1 MLKKN
6 DQITVDIERFG
17 SECGIAHLDGMTLFV
32 LGALPGEKVLARVQ
46 KVEKKYAFL
55 KTLEVL
61 QAHPQ
66 RAVPPCP
73 YYEKCGGCAAQHMEY
88 SLSLQMKR
96 EKVQDAL
103 ARIGGLCVEVPM
115 PLGMADPFHYRNKT
129 ALPVGEKDGQL
140 QMGFY
145 APRSHRIVDIDRCLI
160 SKEESNQVLQTVRSW
175 MEKFRITPYNEGT
188 RKGLVRHVMSR
199 VSKQGDVMAVLV
211 AASPSLPHSRELIAM
226 LRAQIAGLKS
236 VYLNVNRRGD
246 NVILGTE
253 NHLLFGE
260 ERMQDTLLGLSFSVS
275 PLSFF
280 QVNPVQTEVLYQTA
294 LNFADLKG
302 DETVADLYCG
312 AGTISLLL
320 AKKAKQVIGI
330 EIVPPAIEDAKENA
344 RANGIANVQFHAAAA
359 EELLPKLVQQGLK
372 PDVVMLDP
380 PRKGCEEKVLE
391 AICQCRPEKVVY
403 ISCDVATQARDAK
416 YLTAHGYTAKKCQ
429 SVDMFC
435 LTGHI
440 ENVLLFVK
448 AQEEKNE
455 YLCNH

>member
-1 MLKKN
+1 MTMLKKN
-6 DQITVDIERFG
+6 DQIIVDIERFG

-32 LGALPGEKVLARVQ
+32 LGALPGEKVMARVQ
-46 KVEKKYAFL
+46 KAEKKYAFL

-61 QAHPQ
+61 ESHKDRQT
-66 RAVPPCP
+66 PPCP
-73 YYEKCGGCAAQHMEY
+73 YYEKCGGCACQHMRY

-96 EKVQDAL
+96 ERVQDAL
-103 ARIGGLCVEVPM
+103 FRIGGLEMEVPL
-115 PLGMADPFHYRNKT
+115 PLGMEDPYHYRNKT
-129 ALPVGEKDGQL
+129 ALPVGDVQGETKI
-140 QMGFY
+140 GFY

-160 SKEESNQVLQTVRSW
+160 AKEESNIVLQVVRSW
-175 MEKFRITPYNEGT
+175 MNKFRIAPYNEIT
-188 RKGLVRHVMSR
+188 HRGLVRHVMSR
-199 VSKQGDVMAVLV
+199 VSKQGEVMAVLI
-211 AASPSLPHSRELIAM
+211 ATAPSLPHSRELIAM
-226 LRAQIAGLKS
+226 LRAALPLMKS
-236 VYLNVNRRGD
+236 VYLNVNHRND

-294 LNFADLKG
+294 LDFAALQG
-302 DETVADLYCG
+302 TETVADLYCG

-320 AKKAKQVIGI
+320 AQRAKHVIGI
-330 EIVPPAIEDAKENA
+330 EIVPPAIEDAKKNA
-344 RANGIANVQFHAAAA
+344 IANGIENVQFHAAAA
-359 EELLPKLVQQGLK
+359 EDLLPKLVQQGLR

-391 AICQCRPEKVVY
+391 AICHCAPEKVVY

-416 YLTAHGYTAKKCQ
+416 YLCAHGYKATKCQ

-435 LTGHI
+435 LTGHV

-448 AQEEKNE
+448 E
-455 YLCNH
+455 

>member
-1 MLKKN
+1 MNMLKKN
-6 DQITVDIERFG
+6 DQITVEIERFG
-17 SECGIAHLDGMTLFV
+17 SECGIAHLGGMTLFV
-32 LGALPGEKVLARVQ
+32 LGALPGEKVIARVQ

-61 QAHPQ
+61 SAHPQ
-66 RAVPPCP
+66 RTVPPCP

-103 ARIGGLCVEVPM
+103 SRIGGLSIDVPM
-115 PLGMADPFHYRNKT
+115 PLGMAAPFHYRNKT
-129 ALPVGEKDGQL
+129 ALPVGEKDGKV

-175 MEKFRITPYNEGT
+175 MEKFRISPYNEAT
-188 RKGLVRHVMSR
+188 HKGLVRHVMSR

-211 AASPSLPHSRELIAM
+211 VTAPTLPHSRELIAM
-226 LRAQIAGLKS
+226 LRAQLEGLKS
-236 VYLNVNRRGD
+236 VYLNVNRRND
-246 NVILGTE
+246 NVILGLE
-253 NHLLFGE
+253 NHLLYGD
-260 ERMQDTLLGLSFSVS
+260 ERMQDTLLGLTFSVS

-280 QVNPVQTEVLYQTA
+280 QVNPLQTEVLYQTA
-294 LNFADLKG
+294 LDFADLKG
-302 DETVADLYCG
+302 HETVADLYCG

-344 RANGIANVQFHAAAA
+344 RVNGIENAQFHAAAA
-359 EELLPKLVQQGLK
+359 EDLLPKLVQQGLK
-372 PDVVMLDP
+372 PGVVMLDP
-380 PRKGCEEKVLE
+380 PRKGCEEAVLE
-391 AICQCRPEKVVY
+391 AICTCAPKKVVY

-416 YLTAHGYTAKKCQ
+416 YLTAHGYTAVRCQ

-448 AQEEKNE
+448 SKE
-455 YLCNH
+455 